1 MDLLLNTQ
9 ELIDSVFIEAAISPC
24 IPTLRIHKLLR
35 WKNINLSHTLFG
47 VVAEISTSQ
56 IVKDG
61 NHKGERAHRSHQF
74 LTNKQRRIFQSKSP
88 PSVLNPTV
96 HTPTRS
102 HAGTLLSSNSTTFTR
117 SQSHPTNLMAS
128 IALTTATPLP
138 SLRLRPKPPSLR
150 HFVTLKSLKPH
161 RFSSIS
167 SIPSFPAHRKPTTL
181 TFRASASAASIT
193 PAPPPAQPWQG
204 ASIKPLLASIAAGVI
219 VWYSPVPAGVNQ
231 NAWQLLSIFLGTIV
245 GIITQ
250 PLPLGAV
257 AMLGLGVSVLT
268 KTLTFAAAFSG
279 FGDPI
284 PWLICLAFFFA
295 KGFIKTGLGNRVAYQ
310 FVSLFGSSS
319 LGLGYSLVFSEALLA
334 PAIPSVSARAG
345 GIFLPLVKALCA
357 ACGSNVGDGTENR
370 LGSWLMLTC
379 FQTSVITS
387 AMFLTG
393 MAANPLCATLTQNSI
408 NQTIGWLDWAKAAI
422 VPGLASLVLVPLILY
437 VIYPPTLK
445 NSPDAPKLAREKL
458 QKMGPMTAHE
468 KIMTATLFLT
478 VGLWVFGG
486 LLNIDAVSAAILGL
500 AVLLVTGVVTWKE
513 CLGEGVAWDT
523 LTWFAALIAMAGYL
537 NKYGLISWF
546 SQTVVKFVG
555 GLGLSWQL
563 SFGILVLL
571 YFYSHYFFA
580 SGAAHI
586 GAMFT
591 AFLSVATALGT
602 PPFFGAIV
610 LSFLSNLMGGLTHYG
625 IGSAPVFFGANYVPL
640 AKWWGYGFLI
650 SIVNIIIW
658 LGLGGVWWK
667 AIGLW

>member
-1 MDLLLNTQ
+1 
-9 ELIDSVFIEAAISPC
+9 
-24 IPTLRIHKLLR
+24 
-35 WKNINLSHTLFG
+35 
-47 VVAEISTSQ
+47 
-56 IVKDG
+56 
-61 NHKGERAHRSHQF
+61 
-74 LTNKQRRIFQSKSP
+74 
-88 PSVLNPTV
+88 
-96 HTPTRS
+96 
-102 HAGTLLSSNSTTFTR
+102 
-117 SQSHPTNLMAS
+117 MAS
-128 IALTTATPLP
+128 SVVLTTVFSTVP
-138 SLRLRPKPPSLR
+138 SLRPSSHHHPTPSLSYP
-150 HFVTLKSLKPH
+150 LKRH
-161 RFSSIS
+161 RFTPPLQHSFNVSTKYNWSRKKLSNLSS
-167 SIPSFPAHRKPTTL
+167 TV
-181 TFRASASAASIT
+181 RASTAGASVN
-193 PAPPPAQPWQG
+193 PAPAPAWQG
-204 ASIKPLLASIAAGVI
+204 AAIKPLLASIATGVI
-219 VWYSPVPAGVNQ
+219 LWLAPVPSGVSK
-231 NAWQLLSIFLGTIV
+231 NAWQLLAIFLATIV

-257 AMLGLGVSVLT
+257 ALLGLGISVLT

-284 PWLICLAFFFA
+284 PWLICFAFFFA
-295 KGFIKTGLGNRVAYQ
+295 KGFIKTGLGNRIAYQ

-345 GIFLPLVKALCA
+345 GIFLPLVKSLCT
-357 ACGSNVGDGTENR
+357 ACGSNPGDGTERR
-370 LGSWLMLTC
+370 LGAWLSLTC
-379 FQTSVITS
+379 FQTSVISS

-393 MAANPLCATLTQNSI
+393 MAANPLCANLTQSSI

-422 VPGLASLVLVPLILY
+422 VPGLVSLVLVPLILY
-437 VIYPPTLK
+437 IIYPPTLK
-445 NSPDAPKLAREKL
+445 SSPDAPKLARQKL
-458 QKMGPMTAHE
+458 QSMGPMSSNE
-468 KIMTATLFLT
+468 KIMTATLLLT

-486 LLNIDAVSAAILGL
+486 VLNIDAVTAAILGL
-500 AVLLVTGVVTWKE
+500 AVLLVSGVVTWKE

-523 LTWFAALIAMAGYL
+523 LTWFAALIAMAAYL
-537 NKYGLISWF
+537 NKYGLIAWF

-602 PPFFGAIV
+602 PPFFGAMV

-625 IGSAPVFFGANYVPL
+625 IGSAPVFYGANYVPL
-640 AKWWGYGFLI
+640 AQWWGYDLLI
-650 SIVNIIIW
+650 SIVNILIW

>member
-1 MDLLLNTQ
+1 
-9 ELIDSVFIEAAISPC
+9 
-24 IPTLRIHKLLR
+24 
-35 WKNINLSHTLFG
+35 
-47 VVAEISTSQ
+47 
-56 IVKDG
+56 
-61 NHKGERAHRSHQF
+61 
-74 LTNKQRRIFQSKSP
+74 
-88 PSVLNPTV
+88 
-96 HTPTRS
+96 
-102 HAGTLLSSNSTTFTR
+102 
-117 SQSHPTNLMAS
+117 MAS
-128 IALTTATPLP
+128 IPLTTSFPLLRLP
-138 SLRLRPKPPSLR
+138 SSSNLIPTSSLR
-150 HFVTLKSLKPH
+150 Y
-161 RFSSIS
+161 
-167 SIPSFPAHRKPTTL
+167 SIPANSKHTKRCRFNLSPILSTSHYNLSNTKLNR
-181 TFRASASAASIT
+181 TFSTVKASAAGASVS
-193 PAPPPAQPWQG
+193 PSQSPSPSPPWQG
-204 ASIKPLLASIAAGVI
+204 AAIKPLLASIATGVI
-219 VWYSPVPAGVNQ
+219 LWFVPVPAGVTR
-231 NAWQLLSIFLGTIV
+231 NAWQLLAIFLGTIV

-257 AMLGLGVSVLT
+257 AILGLGVSVLT

-279 FGDPI
+279 FSDPI
-284 PWLICLAFFFA
+284 PWLIALAFFFA

-345 GIFLPLVKALCA
+345 GIFLPLVKSLCV
-357 ACGSNVGDGTENR
+357 ACGSNVGDGTEHR

-379 FQTSVITS
+379 FQTSVISS
-387 AMFLTG
+387 AMFLTA
-393 MAANPLCATLTQNSI
+393 MAANPLCATLTLNSI

-422 VPGLASLVLVPLILY
+422 VPGLVSLVVVPFILY
-437 VIYPPTLK
+437 LIYPPTLK
-445 NSPDAPKLAREKL
+445 SSPDAPKLAREKL
-458 QKMGPMTAHE
+458 QKMGPMTTNE

-486 LLNIDAVSAAILGL
+486 FLNIDAVTSAILGL
-500 AVLLVTGVVTWKE
+500 TVLLVTGVVTWKE

-625 IGSAPVFFGANYVPL
+625 IGSAPVFYGANYVPL

-650 SIVNIIIW
+650 SVVNIVIW
-658 LGLGGVWWK
+658 LGIGGIWWK

>member
-1 MDLLLNTQ
+1 
-9 ELIDSVFIEAAISPC
+9 
-24 IPTLRIHKLLR
+24 
-35 WKNINLSHTLFG
+35 
-47 VVAEISTSQ
+47 
-56 IVKDG
+56 
-61 NHKGERAHRSHQF
+61 
-74 LTNKQRRIFQSKSP
+74 
-88 PSVLNPTV
+88 
-96 HTPTRS
+96 
-102 HAGTLLSSNSTTFTR
+102 
-117 SQSHPTNLMAS
+117 MAS
-128 IALTTATPLP
+128 IPLTTTTTLLP
-138 SLRLRPKPPSLR
+138 SLRHRSSPSLR
-150 HFVTLKSLKPH
+150 HFHSNTTLKPLKSLRH
-161 RFSSIS
+161 SSIS
-167 SIPSFPAHRKPTTL
+167 TFSPLPLSNLISPNSKRNTL
-181 TFRASASAASIT
+181 VVKASSASIT
-193 PAPPPAQPWQG
+193 PAPAPAPAQPWQG
-204 ASIKPLLASIAAGVI
+204 AAIKPLLASIATGVI
-219 VWYSPVPAGVNQ
+219 LWFVPTPAGVSRQ
-231 NAWQLLSIFLGTIV
+231 AWQLLAIFLGTIV

-257 AMLGLGVSVLT
+257 AILGLGVSVLT
-268 KTLTFAAAFSG
+268 KTLSFVAAFSG

-345 GIFLPLVKALCA
+345 GIFLPLVKSLCV
-357 ACGSNVGDGTENR
+357 ACGSNVGDGTENK

-379 FQTSVITS
+379 FQTSCISS
-387 AMFLTG
+387 AMFLTA
-393 MAANPLCATLTQNSI
+393 MAANPLCATLTLNSI

-422 VPGLASLVLVPLILY
+422 VPGLVSLILVPLILY

-445 NSPDAPKLAREKL
+445 SSPDAPKLAREKL
-458 QKMGPMTAHE
+458 EKMGPMTSNE

-486 LLNIDAVSAAILGL
+486 VLKVDAVTSAILGL
-500 AVLLVTGVVTWKE
+500 AILLITGVVTWKE
-513 CLGEGVAWDT
+513 CLAEGVAWDT

-537 NKYGLISWF
+537 NKYGLIAWF

-602 PPFFGAIV
+602 PPFFGAMV

-640 AKWWGYGFLI
+640 AKWWGYGFVI

-658 LGLGGVWWK
+658 LGLGSIWWK
-667 AIGLW
+667 FIGLW